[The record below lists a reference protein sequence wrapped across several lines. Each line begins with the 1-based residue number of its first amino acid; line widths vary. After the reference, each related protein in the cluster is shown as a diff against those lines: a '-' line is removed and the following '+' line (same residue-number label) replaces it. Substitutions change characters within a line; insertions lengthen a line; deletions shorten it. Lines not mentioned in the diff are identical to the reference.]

1 MGKEERYELILKVLE
16 NDGRAGYDDL
26 AIKLGVSS
34 DTVRRDIEQLNKM
47 GLLSKIRGGAAVRS
61 ILPFAFQD
69 RAREFNEGKN
79 VIALKVQQLIKSG
92 QTIFMDGGTT
102 NCAVAT
108 HFPVDVNIR
117 VITNNIALLPI
128 LSRFPKIEIIVLGG
142 VYFRELE
149 VNAGQLTCDNIAQY
163 VADLYLMGACGVDDT
178 MGITASLRE
187 DGEAKQAMRRA
198 ARKTVV
204 LGSQKKLGIVEFFKV
219 ADLSEVDVLVTELPS
234 THHLLNPYR
243 SLVSQIQ

>member
-1 MGKEERYELILKVLE
+1 MVKEERYELILKVLE
-16 NDGRAGYDDL
+16 NDGKAGYDDL
-26 AIKLGVSS
+26 AIKLDVSS
-34 DTVRRDIEQLNKM
+34 DTIRRDIEQLSKM

-79 VIALKVQQLIKSG
+79 VIALKVQQFIKSG

-102 NCAVAT
+102 NCAIAT
-108 HFPVDVNIR
+108 HFPVDINIR
-117 VITNNIALLPI
+117 IITNNIALLPI
-128 LSRFPKIEIIVLGG
+128 LSRFPKIQIIVLGG

-163 VADLYLMGACGVDDT
+163 VADIYLMGACGIDGN

-204 LGSQKKLGIVEFFKV
+204 LGSEKKLGIVEFFKV
-219 ADLSEVDVLVTELPS
+219 ADLSEVDVLVTELPG
-234 THHLLNPYR
+234 THHSLDPFR
-243 SLVSQIQ
+243 SSALQIQ

>member
-1 MGKEERYELILKVLE
+1 MVKEERYELILKVLE
-16 NDGRAGYDDL
+16 NYGKAGYDDL
-26 AIKLGVSS
+26 AIKLDVSS
-34 DTVRRDIEQLNKM
+34 DTIRRDIEQLNKM
-47 GLLSKIRGGAAVRS
+47 GLLSKIRGGATAVRS

-69 RAREFNEGKN
+69 RTQEFNEGKN

-108 HFPVDVNIR
+108 HFPVGVSIR

-163 VADLYLMGACGVDDT
+163 VADLYLMGACGVDST

-187 DGEAKQAMRRA
+187 DGEAKQAMHRA

-204 LGSQKKLGIVEFFKV
+204 LGSQKKLGVVEFFML
-219 ADLSEVDVLVTELPS
+219 ADLSDVDVLVTELPS
-234 THHLLNPYR
+234 T
-243 SLVSQIQ
+243 

>member
-1 MGKEERYELILKVLE
+1 MVKEERYQLILKLLE
-16 NDGRAGYDDL
+16 NDGKAGYDDL
-26 AIKLGVSS
+26 ASKLAVSS
-34 DTVRRDIEQLNKM
+34 DTVRRDIDQLNKM

-61 ILPFAFQD
+61 ILTFAFQD
-69 RAREFNEGKN
+69 RAQEFNEEKN
-79 VIALKVQQLIKSG
+79 VIALKVQHLIEPG

-163 VADLYLMGACGVDDT
+163 VADIYLMGACGVDDT

-198 ARKTVV
+198 A
-204 LGSQKKLGIVEFFKV
+204 
-219 ADLSEVDVLVTELPS
+219 
-234 THHLLNPYR
+234 
-243 SLVSQIQ
+243 

>member
-1 MGKEERYELILKVLE
+1 
-16 NDGRAGYDDL
+16 
-26 AIKLGVSS
+26 
-34 DTVRRDIEQLNKM
+34 
-47 GLLSKIRGGAAVRS
+47 
-61 ILPFAFQD
+61 
-69 RAREFNEGKN
+69 
-79 VIALKVQQLIKSG
+79 
-92 QTIFMDGGTT
+92 MDGGTT
-102 NCAVAT
+102 NCAAAT
-108 HFPVDVNIR
+108 HFPVDINIR
-117 VITNNIALLPI
+117 VITNNIALLSI

-163 VADLYLMGACGVDDT
+163 VADLYLMGACGIDDT
-178 MGITASLRE
+178 MGVTASLRE

-234 THHLLNPYR
+234 THHSLDHFR
-243 SLVSQIQ
+243 SLVPQIQ